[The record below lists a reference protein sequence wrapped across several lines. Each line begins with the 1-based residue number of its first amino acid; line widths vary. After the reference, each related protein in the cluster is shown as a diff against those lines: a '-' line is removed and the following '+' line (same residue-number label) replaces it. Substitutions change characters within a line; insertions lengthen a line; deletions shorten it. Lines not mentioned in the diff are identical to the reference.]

1 MANNVRTS
9 PLRFGAYHMIGQDAW
24 EPQRTNNFEL
34 QFMDI
39 GNLVSI
45 DKGLHM
51 PGNSSELL
59 TLSTK
64 DVGSLTTNI
73 SALQVNYG
81 NNQINFAGKPSY
93 SNVAITYNDFIGI
106 QTERIIMAWSRLVYD
121 PKTEKVGRASQYKKN
136 GYLLEFSPDGDFVKM
151 WQLEGAFP
159 ADVSFDSYSNENN
172 SIRSINVT
180 FYVDKVMPLD
190 DGLEN
195 WVNPTLNF

>member
-1 MANNVRTS
+1 MANVVRTS

-24 EPQRTNNFEL
+24 EPQRTNNFEV

-39 GNLVSI
+39 GNLLSI

-59 TLSTK
+59 TLSTAS
-64 DVGSLTTNI
+64 VGGLTTNI
-73 SALQVNYG
+73 SNIVASYG

-93 SNVAITYNDFIGI
+93 DSVQITFNDYIGI

-121 PKTEKVGRASQYKKN
+121 PKTEKIGRASQYKKN

-151 WQLEGAFP
+151 WQLEGCFP
-159 ADVSFDSYSNENN
+159 GTVSFDGYSNEGND
-172 SIRSINVT
+172 IRKINVT
-180 FYVDKVMPLD
+180 FYVDKAMPLD

-195 WVNPTLNF
+195 WVNPALNF